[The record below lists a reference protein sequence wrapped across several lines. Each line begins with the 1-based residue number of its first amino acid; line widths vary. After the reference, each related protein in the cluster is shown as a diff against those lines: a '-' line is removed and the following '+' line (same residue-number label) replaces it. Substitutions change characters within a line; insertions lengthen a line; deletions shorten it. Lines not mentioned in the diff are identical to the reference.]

1 MEGYDDTGPYARAR
15 TGQSHGQARAAV
27 AWRMLRG
34 EHENTDCDECKFP
47 CEGCAKGGQQ

>member
-34 EHENTDCDECKFP
+34 EHERPDCD
-47 CEGCAKGGQQ
+47 CAKGGGQC